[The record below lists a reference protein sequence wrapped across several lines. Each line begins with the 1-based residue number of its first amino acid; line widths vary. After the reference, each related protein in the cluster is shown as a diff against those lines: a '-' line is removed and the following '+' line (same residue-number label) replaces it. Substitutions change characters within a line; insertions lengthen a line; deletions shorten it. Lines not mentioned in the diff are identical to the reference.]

1 MYPYLVNSAYCPTY
15 ETGRLLHI
23 DDPAPPDSSNT
34 LFEPDIIEVW
44 GTGGQASVEKGLLAQ
59 KKTREIVDESI
70 RRARQVDKAALF
82 DNDFN
87 KEFLLSNT
95 FQHKNQQTDRDCV

>member
-1 MYPYLVNSAYCPTY
+1 M
-15 ETGRLLHI
+15 LHI
-23 DDPAPPDSSNT
+23 DEAAPPDSSNT
-34 LFEPDIIEVW
+34 LFELDMIEVW
-44 GTGGQASVEKGLLAQ
+44 GTGGQASVAKGLLAQ

-95 FQHKNQQTDRDCV
+95 FQHKAQQSDRDCV